1 MKISAKNLSI
11 KIKKAFSQKPKK
23 MHWFAFGS
31 ILLSLTISLL
41 AGLVS
46 NDTKKEKSADYV
58 ANVVKNNTISSN
70 YLGVTVQ
77 KLQENSYFSAQDNE
91 AEFRRLYGVFRQER
105 ATFAAGYNLDKEYS
119 ISVEC
124 FDSNE
129 NQSIM
134 YVGQSLSDPYENGYK
149 HNPYPYVFMF
159 PLVRDESVWQ
169 NCLSI
174 SKSKATQMLLKLFP
188 EKKESEFV
196 DTDYK
201 EYVVGKKTNITISSP
216 DSSETHTE
224 EYTIQNIYYEQ
235 DYYYDCINEVVGE
248 FVIFSEYFRPKY
260 SDNKYVPSQRMYFF
274 TDFAYQTKYFMDYLN
289 ECYAS
294 NEYRI
299 DVATR
304 NIIKGTID
312 KESVLQF
319 RDLNTLKKTSVFETL
334 FIIFAIALAFV
345 SVALFIVSEIHT
357 NKLSVMLCLVA
368 TFVPYLIFKII
379 YLITKNVV
387 LFSITST
394 RINGIL
400 MIVYIAAIIFV
411 CVFEFT
417 IKKRKELYGP
427 ADVEI

>member
-1 MKISAKNLSI
+1 MKLSAKNLSI

-23 MHWFAFGS
+23 LHWFAFGS
-31 ILLSLTISLL
+31 ILLSLTVSLL

-46 NDTKKEKSADYV
+46 NDTTKEKSAEYV
-58 ANVVKNNTISSN
+58 ANLVRNNTVSSN

-77 KLQENSYFSAQDNE
+77 RLQENSNFSAQDNE

-105 ATFAAGYNLDKEYS
+105 ATFAAGYNLDKKYT

-124 FDSNE
+124 FDSSE

-134 YVGQSLSDPYENGYK
+134 YVGQSTSDPYGEGHK
-149 HNPYPYVFMF
+149 HNPYPYIFMF
-159 PLVRDESVWQ
+159 PLVRDESIWQ

-174 SKSKATQMLLKLFP
+174 SKSKATQMLLKQFP
-188 EKKESEFV
+188 EKKESDLT
-196 DTDYK
+196 DTDYRD
-201 EYVVGKKTNITISSP
+201 YVVGKKTSITISSA

-224 EYTIQNIYYEQ
+224 EYSIQNIYIDQKEPGY

-274 TDFAYQTKYFMDYLN
+274 TDFVYQTKYFMDYLN
-289 ECYAS
+289 DSYAAG
-294 NEYRI
+294 EYHI
-299 DVATR
+299 DVVTK
-304 NIIKGTID
+304 NVVKGTID
-312 KESVLQF
+312 KDAVLQF
-319 RDLNTLKKTSVFETL
+319 RDLNTLKKTSIFETL

-379 YLITKNVV
+379 
-387 LFSITST
+387 
-394 RINGIL
+394 
-400 MIVYIAAIIFV
+400 
-411 CVFEFT
+411 
-417 IKKRKELYGP
+417 
-427 ADVEI
+427 

>member
-58 ANVVKNNTISSN
+58 ANVVKNNTVSSN

-77 KLQENSYFSAQDNE
+77 KLQENSNFSAQDNE

-119 ISVEC
+119 ISVGC
-124 FDSNE
+124 FDSDE

-196 DTDYK
+196 DADYK
-201 EYVVGKKTNITISSP
+201 EYVVGKKTIITISSP

-294 NEYRI
+294 GEYRI
-299 DVATR
+299 DVVTR

-312 KESVLQF
+312 KETVLQF

-379 YLITKNVV
+379 YLITKNIV